1 MPSFS
6 AHSIWMK
13 IRLAVGLL
21 VLITAAVSS
30 RFWYPAVS
38 QFVDSTIQSAQHK
51 SADSEHADSHDDHSD
66 HSSHEDGGHAHAGH
80 DESSSLELSST
91 ALRNLGL
98 TSDYLKPISP
108 GTFFRSI
115 TVPAI
120 VAARPG
126 RTQIEVSTPLT
137 GVVTH
142 VHAVTGET
150 VTPGTLLFEIR
161 LTHEELVTA
170 QTDFLRTLGELEV
183 EKLEVARLESVAES
197 GAISG
202 RSLLERKYARDRL
215 EAHIRAQREALRLHG
230 LSDRQIDEIATQR
243 KLLMSL
249 SVVTPEID
257 THDHKDE
264 LRLSNRP
271 VTPVSY
277 SLEEALDADHP
288 LAIGDLRVRKGQSVQ
303 AGETLCVVS
312 DLEELFIEGQAFEQD
327 GPALTRA
334 IENGWTVT
342 AIFPGEP
349 DDEIVTGLPIA
360 FVGNEVDSHA
370 RTLPCFVH
378 LQNSIVRD
386 QQNESGQRFVSWK
399 YRPGQRLQLR
409 IPVEE
414 WKDQIV
420 VPVDAVVQEG
430 ADWYVFQQNGSHFD
444 RVAVHVIHRDSA
456 YAVIANDGS
465 VFPGDVIAL
474 KSAHQMQM
482 ALKNKS
488 GAGADPH
495 AGHSH

>member
-6 AHSIWMK
+6 AHSIWIK

-21 VLITAAVSS
+21 VLIAAAVSS
-30 RFWYPAVS
+30 SFWYPAVS

-51 SADSEHADSHDDHSD
+51 SADSEHADSHDDHGN
-66 HSSHEDGGHAHAGH
+66 HEDGDHAHAGH

-98 TSDYLKPISP
+98 TSDYLKPVTLS
-108 GTFFRSI
+108 TFYRSI

-142 VHAVTGET
+142 VHAVTGENSDSW
-150 VTPGTLLFEIR
+150 
-161 LTHEELVTA
+161 HTA
-170 QTDFLRTLGELEV
+170 VRNSPDTRRTRHSSNRFSADLGELEV
-183 EKLEVARLESVAES
+183 EKLEIVRLESAAES

-230 LSDRQIDEIATQR
+230 LSDRQIDEIASQR

-264 LRLSNRP
+264 LRLSNRA

-277 SLEEALDADHP
+277 SLEEDHDADHP

-360 FVGNEVDSHA
+360 FVGNEVDPHA

-414 WKDQIV
+414 WKDQIMV
-420 VPVDAVVQEG
+420 RWMQSFRKVLTGMP
-430 ADWYVFQQNGSHFD
+430 SS
-444 RVAVHVIHRDSA
+444 RM
-456 YAVIANDGS
+456 AVILTE
-465 VFPGDVIAL
+465 FRPR
-474 KSAHQMQM
+474 
-482 ALKNKS
+482 
-488 GAGADPH
+488 DP
-495 AGHSH
+495 SRLRVCRYRK